1 MSEKTTPF
9 PTEKPSVKEKLEGL
23 QKQLDERVN
32 QVASADPVV
41 NKLQGYMQALQEME
55 DELPTKSG

>member
-1 MSEKTTPF
+1 MTDKTTPF
-9 PTEKPSVKEKLEGL
+9 PEKKPSVKEKLEEL
-23 QKQLDERVN
+23 QKQLDNRVN
-32 QVASADPVV
+32 QVASADPIV